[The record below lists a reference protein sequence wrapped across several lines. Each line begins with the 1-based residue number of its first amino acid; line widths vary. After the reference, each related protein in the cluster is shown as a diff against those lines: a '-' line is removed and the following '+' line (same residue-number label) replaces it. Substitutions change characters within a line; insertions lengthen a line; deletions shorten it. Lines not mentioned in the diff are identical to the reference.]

1 MRPFP
6 LNPCPGDE
14 YKRRRYPDE
23 VSEVDIASSLRW
35 TKQSWL
41 LLFSVALCKFCRV
54 IFFNWSDN
62 EYLRNGNSRLCEEAG
77 LRKPRFFFVTTSS
90 VTQSVTSATLC
101 YKTDA
106 LALGQTAKP
115 ACRKKRSL
123 FRTARLPKDMIQAS
137 HPAREDQVESPE
149 DEPSSYMADGREGRF
164 LLYWI
169 TTTTRSTTTIYS
181 TTITISD
188 VDCTVNSSLME
199 ECGWFSC
206 CVLC

>member
-1 MRPFP
+1 MR
-6 LNPCPGDE
+6 
-14 YKRRRYPDE
+14 
-23 VSEVDIASSLRW
+23 I
-35 TKQSWL
+35 
-41 LLFSVALCKFCRV
+41 
-54 IFFNWSDN
+54 
-62 EYLRNGNSRLCEEAG
+62 GNSRLSEEAG

-101 YKTDA
+101 YKTGTPA
-106 LALGQTAKP
+106 AGATIG

-123 FRTARLPKDMIQAS
+123 FRTARLPKDIIQAS
-137 HPAREDQVESPE
+137 HQVESPE

-199 ECGWFSC
+199 ECG
-206 CVLC
+206 